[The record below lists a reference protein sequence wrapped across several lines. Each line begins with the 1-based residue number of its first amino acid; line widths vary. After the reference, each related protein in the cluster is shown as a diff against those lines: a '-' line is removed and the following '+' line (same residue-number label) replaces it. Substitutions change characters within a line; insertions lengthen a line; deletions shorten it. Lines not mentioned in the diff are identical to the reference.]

1 MPGIT
6 GGNSLD
12 FLKGPLVA
20 FDYGTYVA
28 AGAAVTYKYGGW
40 IDTDLEIEFTRD
52 VAKIEPG
59 NSTYP
64 VDAYFT
70 KSGIMIRGTLM
81 EASLRKLQAV
91 LGGTDADVLVA
102 SSTGTLPLKEVSS
115 TNWWGVKLS
124 VASQSMQ
131 PAYTESAALTFVQR
145 VVTLHR
151 CLFRPNGPIQ
161 LDRTGIWKV
170 KFELEAFYDS
180 SVTESTSLGR
190 LGKIVDTTT

>member
-6 GGNSLD
+6 GANSLD

-20 FDYGTYVA
+20 FDYGAWVT
-28 AGAAVTYKYGGW
+28 AGGAVTYKYGGW
-40 IDTDLEIEFTRD
+40 LDTDLEIEFIRET
-52 VAKIEPG
+52 AKIEPG

-70 KSGIMIRGTLM
+70 KSGLVVRGTLM

-91 LGGTDADVLVA
+91 LGGAEADVLVA
-102 SSTGTLPLKEVSS
+102 TSTGTLPLKEVTSS
-115 TNWWGVKLS
+115 NWWGVRLS
-124 VASQSMQ
+124 VASQSMT
-131 PAYTESAALTFVQR
+131 PAYTESTALVFVQR

-151 CLFRPNGPIQ
+151 CMFKSRGPIK

-170 KFELEAFYDS
+170 PFEVEAFYDT

-190 LGKIVDTTT
+190 IGKIVDTTT